1 MEQDKNL
8 ENWIEY
14 YNKKLGVD
22 ITERTRVQKRVFA
35 RMLFAKKMDEL
46 NFHYTNVSTILK
58 IHRTT
63 HIHYMNSYNYVKKH
77 PDFVE
82 IAEKLD
88 LSHIRTYDYK
98 EVLKMCEEVLKSQ
111 ENALFGEKYN
121 LNGVRSTK
129 IREIFKKNGIKI
141 DF

>member
-8 ENWIEY
+8 ENWLNY
-14 YNKKLGVD
+14 FNSKLGVD
-22 ITERTRVQKRVFA
+22 ITERTSVQKRVFA

-63 HIHYMNSYNYVKKH
+63 HIHYMKSYNYVKNH

-88 LSHIRTYDYK
+88 LFHIKTFDYNEVK
-98 EVLKMCEEVLKSQ
+98 EIFVTLLKNQ
-111 ENALFGEKYN
+111 EDALFDGRYTFS
-121 LNGVRSTK
+121 GVRSTK
-129 IREIFKKNGIKI
+129 IKEVFAKRGLKI

>member
-1 MEQDKNL
+1 MEQEKNL
-8 ENWIEY
+8 ENWLNY
-14 YNKKLGVD
+14 FNSKLGVD
-22 ITERTRVQKRVFA
+22 ITERTRIQKRVFA

-88 LSHIRTYDYK
+88 FFHIKTFDYNEVK
-98 EVLKMCEEVLKSQ
+98 EIFVTLLKNQ
-111 ENALFGEKYN
+111 EDALFDGRYTFS
-121 LNGVRSTK
+121 GVRSTK
-129 IREIFKKNGIKI
+129 IKEVFAKRGLKI